1 MDELTPESV
10 RVLLAEATPGP
21 WRAVN
26 EMDGRGEVEAQGTIA
41 AWEWVSYPEDGE
53 QIDIGDARLIAA
65 APDLAEALLKAWE
78 RIAELEEALEDKHAR
93 LDHQMEAAS
102 AWCEEHS
109 LESDLAL
116 AAVLAALV
124 AGWDE
129 ARRRAAFYEDAAYSL
144 LDHHKHG
151 SDRDAEY
158 ARLVAGPG
166 EPHE

>member
-1 MDELTPESV
+1 MADLTPEIV
-10 RVLLAEATPGP
+10 RALLADHRRRPDL
-21 WRAVN
+21 R
-26 EMDGRGEVEAQGTIA
+26 GRLADV
-41 AWEWVSYPEDGE
+41 
-53 QIDIGDARLIAA
+53 
-65 APDLAEALLKAWE
+65 APDLAAALLEAWE
-78 RIAELEEALEDKHAR
+78 TNRDLHRRVQEAEASAAR
-93 LDHQMEAAS
+93 

-116 AAVLAALV
+116 AAVLASLV

-166 EPHE
+166 ESHGQE